1 MVVPDPKRAPDVIR
15 PQYVGLRPFNL
26 QSDEETIM
34 ALAPLLIA
42 DPVRTDELW
51 RRYQIGKAE
60 AFRLWQCGECAGQ
73 IWNKMLVLSRSDV
86 KRIAEKESPSQGLD

>member
-1 MVVPDPKRAPDVIR
+1 
-15 PQYVGLRPFNL
+15 
-26 QSDEETIM
+26 M

-60 AFRLWQCGECAGQ
+60 AFRLWHCGECAGQ

-86 KRIAEKESPSQGLD
+86 ERIAVKESPNQGLD